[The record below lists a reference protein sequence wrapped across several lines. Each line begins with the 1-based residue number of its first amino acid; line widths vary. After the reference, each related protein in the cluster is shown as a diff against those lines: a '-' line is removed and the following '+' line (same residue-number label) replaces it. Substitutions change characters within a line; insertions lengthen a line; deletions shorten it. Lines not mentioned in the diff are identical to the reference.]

1 MTAGLPTLLL
11 TTMGR
16 KSGQPR
22 SAPLVYLRYGDGWA
36 VAGTNFG
43 GTSHPAWYL
52 NLKVNPQ
59 AELLVEGEQVTVSA
73 RDALQDE
80 RADLWSRPRCRTPGR
95 VKGVD
100 RKYEPT
106 FSPFSQVS
114 VAVYKY
120 LGSE

>member
-22 SAPLVYLRYGDGWA
+22 SAPLLYLRYGDDWA
-36 VAGTNFG
+36 VVGTNFG
-43 GTSHPAWYL
+43 GTSHPAWYF
-52 NLKVNPQ
+52 NLKANPQ

-80 RADLWSRPRCRTPGR
+80 RADLWSRAVQLYPGYETYKSR
-95 VKGVD
+95 VGD
-100 RKYEPT
+100 RQVPIVV
-106 FSPFSQVS
+106 FSRAKPS
-114 VAVYKY
+114 AARA
-120 LGSE
+120 